1 METKQMEDWVLNL
14 CKKENW
20 ELNPATDMNKV
31 IEELGEVS
39 REIRRFH
46 EGRQRPDED
55 DAINKQEIV
64 KEIAS
69 EIGDVLFPLIK
80 IANFYGLSI
89 EDCFTIHKDKMEA
102 RYGIEQNNE

>member
-1 METKQMEDWVLNL
+1 MQITEMENWVLDT
-14 CKKENW
+14 CKRENW
-20 ELNPATDMNKV
+20 ELNPNTDMNKI

-55 DAINKQEIV
+55 DNINKNEIV
-64 KEIAS
+64 KEIGS

-80 IANFYGLSI
+80 IAHFYGLSL
-89 EDCFTIHKDKMEA
+89 EDCFRIHKEKMEH
-102 RYGIEQNNE
+102 RYKKAID

>member
-1 METKQMEDWVLNL
+1 MKIQDMEQWVLDT
-14 CKKENW
+14 CEREKW
-20 ELNPATDMNKV
+20 ELNPATDMNKL

-55 DAINKQEIV
+55 DNLDK
-64 KEIAS
+64 KEIIKEIGS

-80 IANFYGLSI
+80 IANFYGLSLQ
-89 EDCFTIHKDKMEA
+89 DCFQIHKEKMEE
-102 RYGIEQNNE
+102 RYKVNPKNE

>member
-1 METKQMEDWVLNL
+1 MDDWVVNL
-14 CKKENW
+14 CNKKGW
-20 ELNPATDMNKV
+20 ELHPARDMNKA

-39 REIRRFH
+39 REIRRFD

-55 DAINKQEIV
+55 DQIDKEEIV

-80 IANFYGLSI
+80 IANFYGLSL
-89 EDCFTIHKDKMEA
+89 EDCFNSHKEKMEV
-102 RYGIEQNNE
+102 RYSLEPNKN